1 MEAACS
7 RARMQPLESK
17 SGFSDRTWRR
27 HLRGSLRPGR
37 PLLSCPTSALWAG
50 ARTALGSGAGGGALD
65 LDHRSVEESLA
76 ADVLN
81 HYVGPVDARFAS
93 PLSGLL
99 STLIPSSAA
108 IRDYGEP
115 QVNSPCD
122 GMWPPCPLRLWRL
135 RESKRACRSR
145 AGNGK
150 IVIIRVGN
158 MTRLPGAMTGQTSC
172 CDYG

>member
-1 MEAACS
+1 MSMEAACS

-17 SGFSDRTWRR
+17 SGFSDRAWRR

-115 QVNSPCD
+115 QVNSPW
-122 GMWPPCPLRLWRL
+122 GRHVAPLSAAPVETCENRKGL
-135 RESKRACRSR
+135 
-145 AGNGK
+145 AGH
-150 IVIIRVGN
+150 
-158 MTRLPGAMTGQTSC
+158 GQGTV
-172 CDYG
+172 Y